1 MAVNLFPILISEIV
15 IISILA
21 FLISK
26 INKDDNGTPNS
37 SNNQTRFNY
46 NTNTIERQIDT
57 FITNLAKKGL
67 NNKLSEDEVKAIFLR
82 ELALLNSDPNT
93 KKILLDFLTQYYQPN
108 INNKLLQLENQIKEH
123 ELKEHAIIKELQLLK
138 TKLNEENNADEL
150 GSNAD
155 ALGINLAELEN
166 PEEEN
171 NTSGVT
177 ASRAAASG
185 APLPAA
191 TASGTPLPAATASG
205 APLPAATASGVTAS
219 RAAASGTP
227 LPAATASGAPLPA
240 ATASGTPLPAAT
252 ASGAPLPAATA
263 SGAPLPAAVNP
274 PPAPL
279 TSAASE
285 ASQVAEKVE
294 EAVRGLEHEHSRTN
308 ENIKTLHSMQ
318 GGTNEENPLIEK
330 SLQLQ
335 QSRLQNIEDLTRTVK
350 AIPAPP
356 QSTVIKLSDKDSEP
370 SIPPSQI
377 NITVLKTAN
386 EEKDKETISK
396 LFNYLIIELNKGLKP
411 DKQFPSF
418 QISDITTENNQIKF
432 DNFIN
437 KLNNYVLINLDNIES
452 LINKDDLNFKPI
464 YPFVLLSKNNQTNN
478 EKLTTIFNN
487 ISKYYTPIA
496 ILQKRQSE
504 YTFLNRTNIETFYI
518 NADSKT
524 LNYDKIRSD
533 LLNNTGNNENII
545 IIFTIKFDIIELIP
559 IPTNSLSNSRKGEIP
574 NLTLRDNKITI
585 KEDSPPTYINYN
597 NQIYLIKP
605 KNTKKKTED
614 SIFRANLLSTF
625 QKDKLTGTLAGGSTQ
640 NENHSIINH
649 NLMKGGKINLETKI
663 TSLTEFVKTNYY
675 KDEKDDKLM
684 DFYSES
690 INYPSKNKDKI
701 DLINKTNLLNELF
714 SNSIF
719 LLILIKIIR
728 IILYNKFIGKYS
740 LNKILIIDL
749 LISFICLII
758 FYSIVDNEIIE
769 YILADIFTSFVLI
782 VLFNIINEKYNLL
795 KSNILKNN
803 LQKQIIITL
812 ILLIPYNYI
821 I

>member
-171 NTSGVT
+171 NT
-177 ASRAAASG
+177 
-185 APLPAA
+185 
-191 TASGTPLPAATASG
+191 
-205 APLPAATASGVTAS
+205 SGVTAS

>member
-177 ASRAAASG
+177 ASRAA
-185 APLPAA
+185 
-191 TASGTPLPAATASG
+191 
-205 APLPAATASGVTAS
+205 
-219 RAAASGTP
+219 
-227 LPAATASGAPLPA
+227 ASGAPLPA